1 MMLTDDH
8 PSLGVDSNLVA
19 NLNEGNRKHVT
30 LVLRKEFYMWPE
42 MARCGKRRVFRL
54 DNIRPT
60 HIEGFPIQEQLTGD
74 HGKVWVNVGERLQ
87 WDFPKGGELMAENV
101 WQMADVLARE
111 HEKRAWQVGQS
122 AKSDPAVF
130 RAVVSQRMKEE
141 HDLSLSGASPH
152 RTDDVKMLDDGTLLW
167 TGTEKLAPQSMVY
180 DAAAGAILIA
190 QPQAKM
196 DPGRMVLRVHRPH
209 SDMDVEQHKEL
220 VQSCADVHHFC
231 VHSTLGMDIAS
242 RAQEFDR
249 AKFNE
254 IHKPDRPHL
263 AMPPPLPD
271 NPTQADL
278 RKLREAVEWGEGLH
292 QINHVGD
299 VPELLKEYV
308 AGGLDLAVHV
318 ARVMQM
324 DLEGLRDG
332 KSHGRMMSTDY
343 SRDAVKRI
351 EEGIVR
357 DVIPPVK
364 KQLTQLEKQMEP
376 RTASRAAE
384 ETQPT
389 LWDR

>member
-1 MMLTDDH
+1 MLTDDH
-8 PSLGVDSNLVA
+8 PSLGVDSKLIA
-19 NLNEGNRKHVT
+19 NLSQGNRKHVT

-101 WQMADVLARE
+101 WQMADVLATE
-111 HEKRAWQVGQS
+111 HEKRAWQVMQS
-122 AKSDPAVF
+122 SKADPLLF

-141 HDLSLSGASPH
+141 HDISLSGASPH

-167 TGTEKLAPQSMVY
+167 TGNEKLAPQARVY
-180 DAAAGAILIA
+180 DAAAGAILMA
-190 QPQAKM
+190 QPQAKL
-196 DPGRMVLRVHRPH
+196 DPERMVLRVDRPH
-209 SDMDVEQHKEL
+209 SDKDMERHKEI
-220 VQSCADVHHFC
+220 VRACADVHHFC
-231 VHSTLGMDIAS
+231 VHSTPGMDVAS

-254 IHKPDRPHL
+254 IHTPDRPYL
-263 AMPPPLPD
+263 AMPRPLLG

-278 RKLREAVEWGEGLH
+278 RQLREAVEWGEGLH
-292 QINHVGD
+292 QINHIGD
-299 VPELLKEYV
+299 VPELLKEHV
-308 AGGLDLAVHV
+308 DDSLALAVHA
-318 ARVMQM
+318 ARVTQM
-324 DLEGLRDG
+324 DLEQLRDG

-351 EEGIVR
+351 QEGLVQ
-357 DVIPPVK
+357 DVIPRLK
-364 KQLTQLEKQMEP
+364 KQLQQVEKQPES
-376 RTASRAAE
+376 RSARRAAKE
-384 ETQPT
+384 PQPT